1 MGKEEVLSS
10 VLEQIKKRYGE
21 GSIMWLGEEGK
32 LDVETIPTGSLALD
46 IALGIGGIP
55 RGRIVEIFGP
65 EAGGKTTL
73 ALHMIAEAQKLGGVA
88 AFIDAEHA
96 LDPSYCRAIGV
107 DLDHLLLSQPNSGE
121 QALEIT
127 EQLVRSGAV
136 DIIVIDS
143 VAALVPEAEIAG
155 AMGEAQ
161 VGLQARLMSQAM
173 RKLAAAISQSKTTVV
188 FINQIRSVISGT
200 QWGPQ
205 TTTTGG
211 LALKF
216 YTSVRIDIRRV
227 GTIQEGDEKIGS
239 ETLVK
244 VVKNKLAPPFKEA
257 QFDII
262 YGKGIVRER
271 DLIHTGEKF
280 GVIKKSGA
288 WYSFNEVQLGQG
300 VGKAAEFLA
309 QNPDLAD
316 EIEREIRRRAG
327 LLKIEPKAE
336 EPQAQP
342 EEAKEVEAVAPL
354 VVKAGKRSDARK

>member
-10 VLEQIKKRYGE
+10 VLEQIRKRYGE
-21 GSIMWLGEEGK
+21 GSIMWLGEQGK

-46 IALGIGGIP
+46 IALGVGGVP
-55 RGRIVEIFGP
+55 RGRIVEVFGP

-73 ALHMIAEAQKLGGVA
+73 ALHMIAEAQKMGGTA

-127 EQLVRSGAV
+127 EHLVRSGAV

-143 VAALVPEAEIAG
+143 VAALVPEAEISG

-173 RKLAAAISQSKTTVV
+173 RKLAGAISQSKSTVV
-188 FINQIRSVISGT
+188 FVNQIRSLISGT

-216 YTSVRIDIRRV
+216 YTSVRMEIKRI
-227 GTIQEGDEKIGS
+227 GTITEGEEKVGN

-257 QFDII
+257 RFDII

-271 DLIHTGEKF
+271 DLLRTGERL
-280 GVIKKSGA
+280 GLVKKSGA
-288 WYSFNEVQLGQG
+288 WFSFNETQLGQG
-300 VGKAAEFLA
+300 LSKAAEFLS

-316 EIEREIRRRAG
+316 RLELEIRRKAG
-327 LLKIEPKAE
+327 ILREEGSSPTGAEPEPKP
-336 EPQAQP
+336 EP
-342 EEAKEVEAVAPL
+342 ERGDAKE
-354 VVKAGKRSDARK
+354 KKK